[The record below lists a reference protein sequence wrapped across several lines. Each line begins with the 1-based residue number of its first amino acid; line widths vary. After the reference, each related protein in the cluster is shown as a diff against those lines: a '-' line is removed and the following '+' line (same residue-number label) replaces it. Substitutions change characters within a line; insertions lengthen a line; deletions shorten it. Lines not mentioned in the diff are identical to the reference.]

1 MIEKIDHIGI
11 VVKDLNI
18 ALKTYEGVFGLKVVK
33 REQLKTMNVE
43 IAFVQMGEVLIE
55 LLEPKGAGAGM
66 IGDFLEQNGEGFHHV
81 ALRVP
86 DIKQSIER
94 VKNFDM
100 QLQNDEPMEGTDESG
115 IVFIEPECTQN
126 VFTELVERKREVRQ
140 D

>member
-11 VVKDLNI
+11 VVKDLNT